1 MDTKLKNS
9 SVKIEKMSMADV
21 FKYTKISQ
29 MPATINHVK
38 SFSVGTQTQEIKVI
52 SLLTIY
58 LSFTNHFLKN

>member
-1 MDTKLKNS
+1 MDKKLKNS

-52 SLLTIY
+52 
-58 LSFTNHFLKN
+58 FLNYV